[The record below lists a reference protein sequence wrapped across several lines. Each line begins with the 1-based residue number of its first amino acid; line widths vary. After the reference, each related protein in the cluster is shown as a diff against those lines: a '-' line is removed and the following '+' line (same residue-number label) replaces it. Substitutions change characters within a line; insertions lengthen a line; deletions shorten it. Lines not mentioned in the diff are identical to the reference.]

1 LIAKNQQN
9 LRTMKKPTAI
19 FLFLPVA
26 LTCLCASQVRA
37 EEPQAG
43 RAALMKNAQA
53 FTEAFE
59 KGDAK
64 AVAAFWAEDGDYVDL
79 NGRRWQGRSA
89 IENAFKDFFKEN
101 KGSKLRID
109 VKSVRFVTPETAI
122 EDGITSVI
130 PADGMPP
137 DQTRYSNVH
146 VKKDGQWVLLSVR
159 EAPYTPSGNY
169 EHLRALDWAI
179 GEWVDEGEG
188 PEIDHVTFEWAPENN
203 FLVSTQDVTVKDT
216 LVARSTEW
224 IGWDAASSQVRSW
237 SFVADGAI
245 GQAVWSADGDQWI
258 IKMNAILPNGKKLAA
273 TNVITRDGPDAITW
287 QSKDRTLDGKAL
299 PDVKEIKMKR
309 VP

>member
-1 LIAKNQQN
+1 M
-9 LRTMKKPTAI
+9 MKKPSVI
-19 FLFLPVA
+19 LLFLPVA
-26 LTCLCASQVRA
+26 LICLCASHARG

-43 RAALMKNAQA
+43 QAALMKNAQA

-64 AVAAFWAEDGDYVDL
+64 AVAAFWAEDGDYMDL
-79 NGRRWQGRSA
+79 DGRRLQGRPA
-89 IENAFKDFFKEN
+89 IENAFNDFFNEN

-122 EDGITSVI
+122 EDGVTSVI
-130 PADGMPP
+130 PPDGTPP
-137 DQTRYSNVH
+137 SQARYSNVH

-159 EAPYTPSGNY
+159 EAPYAPPGNY
-169 EHLRALDWAI
+169 EHLRGLEWAI

-203 FLVSTQDVTVKDT
+203 FLISTQDVRVRDT

-224 IGWDAASSQVRSW
+224 IGWNPATSEVRSW

-245 GQAVWSADGDQWI
+245 GEGVWSNQGDQWI
-258 IKMNAILPNGKKLAA
+258 INTNAILPNGKKLKA
-273 TNVITRDGPDAITW
+273 TNVVTRNGPDAITW
-287 QSKDRTLDGKAL
+287 ESKDRTLDGKPL

-309 VP
+309 AP